1 MIDALEAIRRQERKK
16 ALRSNFEGVWSQIAA
31 LVLPRADDF
40 ITTRTAGVRRDQA
53 IYDST
58 AQLALQAFAAAME
71 SMLTPRTSKWHA
83 IVPSDP
89 DAAKDEASLLW
100 CEKLRDLLFKLRY
113 SASSNF
119 ASQASEHYLNLG
131 AFGTSTMFVEDGM
144 GGGIRYQT
152 LPLAECYI
160 AENAWGVVDELDRR
174 YSMTARQA
182 KQRFGED
189 ALPEAIRKCLTR
201 EPEKEFEFLHST
213 MPNEDRKGNDKTWR
227 GMAYYA
233 CEVSIEGKLKLR
245 EGGYRRWPYPTSRYV
260 TAARE
265 VYGRSPAWD
274 TLGDNKTLQAMS
286 KTGLRYG
293 EQVVDPMWVTA
304 DVDSLNPFTMRP
316 GSVNPGYVNEQGQLL
331 ARSMAPTG
339 DPRYALESENQRRQ
353 AVNRGFL
360 VTLFQILVE
369 TPEMTATEAL
379 LRAQEKG
386 ALLAPTMGR
395 QQTEFLGPVI
405 AREVDIYTASGVI
418 EAYLGPL
425 PEAMQ
430 AAGGGIAVDYI
441 SPLARLQRSE
451 EGVGIMRTLE
461 AATSVAQY
469 DPGILKSIN
478 GTRTLRML
486 GEINGAPLTMFN
498 TSEEL
503 AALEQAEQAQMQTQQ
518 LIDAAPAAAN
528 TAKTMIEAG
537 QAATAANF

>member
-58 AQLALQAFAAAME
+58 GQLALQAFAAAME

-83 IVPSDP
+83 IVPADP
-89 DAAKDEASLLW
+89 DAAKDEASMLW
-100 CEKLRDLLFKLRY
+100 CEQLRDLLFRLRY
-113 SASSNF
+113 SAASNF

-131 AFGTSTMFVEDGM
+131 AFGTSTMFIEDGM
-144 GGGIRYQT
+144 GRGVRYQT

-182 KQRFGED
+182 SQRFGED

-316 GSVNPGYVNEQGQLL
+316 GAVNAGYVNEQGQLL

-339 DPRYALESENQRRQ
+339 DPRYALESENQRRM

-395 QQTEFLGPVI
+395 QQSEFLGPCI
-405 AREVDIYTASGVI
+405 AREIDILTASGVI
-418 EAYLGPL
+418 ERYLGPV
-425 PEAMQ
+425 PEAMR
-430 AAGGGIAVDYI
+430 ATGGVSVDYI

-469 DPGILKSIN
+469 DPSILKSIN

-498 TSEEL
+498 TSDEL
-503 AALEQAEQAQMQTQQ
+503 AALEQAEQQQ
-518 LIDAAPAAAN
+518 LQAQQLLEAAPVAAE
-528 TAKTMIEAG
+528 TAKTMVEAG
-537 QAATAANF
+537 NAATAANF